1 MVQDDGL
8 DGRQKKP
15 SPHTPYKENL
25 SLSLSERERE
35 RDRNE
40 NARVGR
46 GREVDVRQQVGKGT
60 GAAGALPASEASR
73 TPNQAPRETAFSTKA
88 KKNFGLKNKAE
99 VHEIRFSHVTKTL
112 EILT

>member
-1 MVQDDGL
+1 MVQDEGL

-60 GAAGALPASEASR
+60 GAAGALPASETSR

-88 KKNFGLKNKAE
+88 KKNFGLKNKDE
-99 VHEIRFSHVTKTL
+99 VHEIRFFHLTKTF
-112 EILT
+112 EIST